1 MEWIQI
7 EVSMERAPDR
17 VGMRGMVTGI
27 SEYEMEW
34 VEDGICMRWS
44 GCRIR

>member
-27 SEYEMEW
+27 SDYEMEW
-34 VEDGICMRWS
+34 ELDKVSMRWN
-44 GCRIR
+44 G